1 MKILS
6 FFTNIFIRNLIAA
19 CILLVV
25 LSVVVLRWLDAY
37 THHGESIEI
46 PEVKGMQVAIADP
59 LFTAKELLYVINDS
73 TFDKR
78 VNPGSIIETDPPV
91 GTKVKKGRTI
101 YLTINSVMAQ
111 KVTIPEVKD
120 LSQRQA
126 IAILRSI
133 GFERVEVKRVPG
145 IYQNLVIGIES
156 KGRTIEAGERLTLET
171 SLTLLVSS
179 GSRGDAINPEDS
191 IISDREPAESWF

>member
-19 CILLVV
+19 VLLLIILAIAALK
-25 LSVVVLRWLDAY
+25 WLEVY
-37 THHGESIEI
+37 THHGESVEV
-46 PEVKGMQVAIADP
+46 PEVKGMQVEIAGP
-59 LFTAKELLYVINDS
+59 LFTGRELFYEINDS

-101 YLTINSVMAQ
+101 YLTTNSVMARR
-111 KVTIPEVKD
+111 VAVPEVKD

-126 IAILRSI
+126 ITILRSV
-133 GFERVEVKRVPG
+133 GFESLNIKPVPG
-145 IYQNLVIGIES
+145 VYRNLVVGIES
-156 KGRTIEAGERLTLET
+156 QGRRVESGERLTLET
-171 SLTLLVSS
+171 QLTLLVSS
-179 GSRGDAINPEDS
+179 GSKETINPEDS
-191 IISDREPAESWF
+191 IVSDREPEESWF